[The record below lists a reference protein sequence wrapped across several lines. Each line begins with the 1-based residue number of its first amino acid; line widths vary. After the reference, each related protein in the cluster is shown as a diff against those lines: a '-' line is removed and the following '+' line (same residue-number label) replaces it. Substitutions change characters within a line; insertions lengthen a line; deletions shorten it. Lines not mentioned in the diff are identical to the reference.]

1 MGSENNGTTNNS
13 VKLHRSF
20 FSFLAQSD
28 IKVHQSL
35 MILLISLEKIYLNKR
50 LGLSNTLLHNF
61 PFQHELDPFF
71 SNIMIIKAGFYGR
84 KLTACLILSS
94 GQGNIMSNILAIMTK
109 VFEFKI

>member
-1 MGSENNGTTNNS
+1 MGSGNNGATNNS
-13 VKLHRSF
+13 VKLQSF

-28 IKVHQSL
+28 IKVQQSL
-35 MILLISLEKIYLNKR
+35 MILLKSLEKIYLNKR

-109 VFEFKI
+109 VIEFKI